1 MKGIK
6 RYMHILV
13 NYIINKTD
21 GNVVIK
27 EFKDGDKDIVVFD
40 NDGVAIMPTKLIGET
55 DITLIKLENLPFPL
69 VITKKEASELIEK
82 VQKEIKEKEEQE
94 KLNEQKEGE

>member
-1 MKGIK
+1 
-6 RYMHILV
+6 MHILV

-55 DITLIKLENLPFPL
+55 DITLIKFESVPFPL

-82 VQKEIKEKEEQE
+82 VQKEINEKEINEKEEQE
-94 KLNEQKEGE
+94 KLNEQKVGE